1 GRVHYRAAGQV
12 SKRVGNPYINVIGFE
27 CFDCARQFRGDEV
40 EYVCAACG
48 GNLDVLYDY
57 DYVGARLTK
66 ARLAADRDFTMWR
79 YRPLLPV
86 ADGSAV
92 PPLAVGWTPLYD
104 CPRLAS
110 RLSLKQL
117 LIKD

>member
-1 GRVHYRAAGQV
+1 MSNV
-12 SKRVGNPYINVIGFE
+12 VGFK

-57 DYVGARLTK
+57 DYVGGQLTK
-66 ARLAADRDFTMWR
+66 ARLAADRNLSMWR
-79 YRPLLPV
+79 YRPLLPI
-86 ADGSAV
+86 ADSSAV

-104 CPRLAS
+104 CPQLAAP
-110 RLSLKQL
+110 LAIKPLF
-117 LIKD
+117 IKDDGRIPTASFKDRPSALA